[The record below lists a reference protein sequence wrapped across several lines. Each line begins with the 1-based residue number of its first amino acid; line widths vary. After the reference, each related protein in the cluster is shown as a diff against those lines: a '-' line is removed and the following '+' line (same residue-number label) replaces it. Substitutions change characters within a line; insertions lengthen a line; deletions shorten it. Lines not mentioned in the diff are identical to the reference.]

1 MKIISKLSQF
11 FIVCFLSLSCFTAWC
26 SAYSLETL
34 IQQQLSPLGSF
45 KCDYSVVV
53 LSAKTGKLIFQANAD
68 QAVAPASN
76 QKLVTTISAI
86 ATLGPEFEFATIL
99 AGRGEDYIVIG
110 GGDPGFGDPELMDPV
125 TDTFDQ
131 WAITLRKSGVTK
143 VSGNFIFD
151 DSIFD
156 RQLCHPNWPGNQ
168 LGNWYAA
175 PVSGLNLN
183 DNCLD
188 LSVGFDDERRAQ
200 LIIAPAVEDME
211 VEPIWLRAKSAQTLI
226 SPAWES
232 LHKLKVRVTLGS
244 RSAGPVCFTVQDP
257 TLFFANVLRNRFNA
271 YGISID
277 GTVEFR
283 KVRKANGDLPDE
295 LTVVGQ
301 YRTPI
306 FCAALRANRDSQN
319 FFAECLIKRMGF
331 DFSRKTSEL
340 PVGSWANG
348 EQAVKSFLET
358 ELKISVKDLRIDD
371 GSGLSRYNR
380 VSAGTIAKLL
390 YFAQQQSWNRSFMDT
405 LAVAGQSGTLR
416 KRLRG
421 TPAAG
426 RVYAKTGY
434 IAGVS
439 ALSGYVVNN
448 QKEPEYI
455 FSMLYNFSP
464 TGKLWQV
471 KSISD
476 RICVELAKAVKDQP
490 GATPCLPEPEPE
502 TDDIQEDFE

>member
-1 MKIISKLSQF
+1 
-11 FIVCFLSLSCFTAWC
+11 
-26 SAYSLETL
+26 
-34 IQQQLSPLGSF
+34 
-45 KCDYSVVV
+45 
-53 LSAKTGKLIFQANAD
+53 
-68 QAVAPASN
+68 
-76 QKLVTTISAI
+76 
-86 ATLGPEFEFATIL
+86 
-99 AGRGEDYIVIG
+99 
-110 GGDPGFGDPELMDPV
+110 MD
-125 TDTFDQ
+125 
-131 WAITLRKSGVTK
+131 
-143 VSGNFIFD
+143 
-151 DSIFD
+151 
-156 RQLCHPNWPGNQ
+156 
-168 LGNWYAA
+168 
-175 PVSGLNLN
+175 
-183 DNCLD
+183 
-188 LSVGFDDERRAQ
+188 
-200 LIIAPAVEDME
+200 
-211 VEPIWLRAKSAQTLI
+211 
-226 SPAWES
+226 
-232 LHKLKVRVTLGS
+232 
-244 RSAGPVCFTVQDP
+244 
-257 TLFFANVLRNRFNA
+257 
-271 YGISID
+271 
-277 GTVEFR
+277 
-283 KVRKANGDLPDE
+283 
-295 LTVVGQ
+295 
-301 YRTPI
+301 
-306 FCAALRANRDSQN
+306 
-319 FFAECLIKRMGF
+319 F

-476 RICVELAKAVKDQP
+476 RICVELARQ
-490 GATPCLPEPEPE
+490 
-502 TDDIQEDFE
+502 